1 MVWSGAAAAET
12 VYRWVDENG
21 VVNFSSEPRPGAE
34 TMDLGPLP
42 TTRLD
47 TPAPAREESE
57 QAPAADAPDYRLGI
71 ENLHD
76 GQVVWNDARR
86 LELVFDLSPQL
97 AAGRGHRLEVYLD
110 DTRRAV
116 LRDGRRVVLEDV
128 DRGTHRVRAEIVDAE
143 GRRLARSAELT
154 IHHRQ
159 HSLPTAEPAATATP
173 SPIPSTMP
181 VPRRIE
187 PERRPLSGDAG
198 RAHGMAP

>member
-1 MVWSGAAAAET
+1 MVWTGAAAAET

-34 TMDLGPLP
+34 SMDLGPVP

-57 QAPAADAPDYRLGI
+57 PASAADAPEYRLGI
-71 ENLHD
+71 GNLRD

-128 DRGTHRVRAEIVDAE
+128 DRGTHRVHAEIVDAE

-159 HSLPTAEPAATATP
+159 HSVATPEPAATP
-173 SPIPSTMP
+173 RPMPIPSTMP
-181 VPRRIE
+181 APRRIE
-187 PERRPLSGDAG
+187 LEQGQLPGDDSPPYG
-198 RAHGMAP
+198 SAP